1 MESFDNRQTIRQEII
16 DLLSSEELT
25 IRDLSQAVSLQEK
38 EIVGHLGHIERT
50 LQRQGGKLM
59 VTPYKCLTCGF
70 VFDKRTRFTKPGR
83 CPSCKNSHIQVAEFY
98 IK

>member
-38 EIVGHLGHIERT
+38 EIVGHLGHIERS
-50 LQRQGGKLM
+50 LVRQGKKLM
-59 VTPYKCLTCGF
+59 LSPYKCLTCGF

-83 CPSCKNSHIQVAEFY
+83 CPSCKNSHIRVAQFY

>member
-1 MESFDNRQTIRQEII
+1 METSDNRQTIRQEII

-25 IRDLSQAVSLQEK
+25 IRDLSQAVSLPEK
-38 EIVGHLGHIERT
+38 EIVGHLGHIERS
-50 LQRQGGKLM
+50 LQRQGKKLLT
-59 VTPYKCLTCGF
+59 TPYECITCGF

-83 CPSCKNSHIQVAEFY
+83 CPSCKNSHIQVAGFY

>member
-1 MESFDNRQTIRQEII
+1 METFDNRQTIRQEII

-25 IRDLSQAVSLQEK
+25 IRDLSQAVSLPEK
-38 EIVGHLGHIERT
+38 EIVGHLGHIERS
-50 LQRQGGKLM
+50 LQRQGKKLLI
-59 VTPYKCLTCGF
+59 TPYECITCGF

-83 CPSCKNSHIQVAEFY
+83 CPSCKNSHIQVAGFC